1 MKRNGQT
8 SRRKRSVQA
17 PLADLNEELET
28 DRLSTEPDDDDDDV
42 RCDDRQRDKDMEKP
56 EHKTS
61 MPLQG
66 SECAHSRA
74 DSETPSYESPKSWS
88 ASESSTFGADFA
100 HVPSRP
106 ARAEQVWDWAR
117 LDEKVRFYLEYFT
130 QQITYMDYGL
140 MSDPDD
146 FFVSTMLQMAT
157 IEGNEALL
165 YGVVAFSA
173 YHYAL
178 RDANGQFEEF
188 LKFYNDSVTRVL
200 QTLAM
205 NEESTLATLVTLLQ
219 LNTIEV
225 RTFAG

>member
-1 MKRNGQT
+1 M
-8 SRRKRSVQA
+8 
-17 PLADLNEELET
+17 DEELET

-42 RCDDRQRDKDMEKP
+42 RYDDQQRAENMGKP
-56 EHKTS
+56 EHKTLMS
-61 MPLQG
+61 LQE
-66 SECAHSRA
+66 SECAYSRD
-74 DSETPSYESPKSWS
+74 DSETPSCESPKSWS

-106 ARAEQVWDWAR
+106 ARAEQLWDWAR
-117 LDEKVRFYLEYFT
+117 LDDKVRFYLEYFT

-146 FFVSTMLQMAT
+146 FFGSTLLQMAT

-178 RDANGQFEEF
+178 RDTNGQFEEF
-188 LKFYNDSVTRVL
+188 LGFYNDSVTRVL

-225 RTFAG
+225 RASAR